1 MMLYKLEKAKL
12 KNLEAML
19 LKQGYVLKASNR
31 ILGRVYTKATKW
43 GSQMARISKV
53 KMPCDRF
60 GNYNHKKGNKKGYFL
75 EFSQSFK

>member
-1 MMLYKLEKAKL
+1 MMLYKLENAKM

-19 LKQGYVLKASNR
+19 LNQGYVLKASNR
-31 ILGRVYTKATKW
+31 ILGKVYTKATKW

-53 KMPCDRF
+53 KVPCDRF
-60 GNYNHKKGNKKGYFL
+60 GNFNLKGNKKGYFL